1 MRKSYIGWWI
11 ASAYAF
17 FGCCYEV
24 YDYLVIQPTYTSVAS
39 PLIGFLFVVSVVF
52 LYIGYRRFQ
61 EYKEYQED
69 RRIRNEY
76 YLSNTDKSRLTPE
89 IKAEKTEVPKVKQP
103 GMVVQVRHSQENKE
117 NE

>member
-1 MRKSYIGWWI
+1 MRKSYIGWWV
-11 ASAYAF
+11 ASAWLF
-17 FGCCYEV
+17 FVSCAGVYEMFFSTQDEIAV
-24 YDYLVIQPTYTSVAS
+24 IRPVIGMFFALSILFFYL
-39 PLIGFLFVVSVVF
+39 
-52 LYIGYRRFQ
+52 GYRRFQ

-76 YLSNTDKSRLTPE
+76 YLSNTDRSKLAPV